1 MVPSIVRFLRLV
13 ALGLALCALPLA
25 PAAAKEIASVE
36 ASAQQLKPGGFV
48 WQPERAT
55 GGPVEVVI
63 SLGSQKAFVYRGGTL
78 IGVSTISSGKAGRE
92 SPVGRFQILQKR
104 QLHRSNRY
112 NDAPMPFMQRLNW
125 YGVALHAGEI
135 PGYPAS
141 HGCIRLP
148 TKFAQKLFGV
158 TELGGSVFVAG
169 EKLQSAEAALK
180 FARANADAPMSADR
194 TPAGAS
200 RTAP

>member
-1 MVPSIVRFLRLV
+1 MVPSVVRFWRV
-13 ALGLALCALPLA
+13 LALVFLLGAVPLA
-25 PAAAKEIASVE
+25 PAAAKDAAFNE
-36 ASAQQLKPGGFV
+36 ASGETLKPGGFL
-48 WQPERAT
+48 WQPERSG

-63 SLGSQKAFVYRGGTL
+63 SLGSQRAFVFRGGTL
-78 IGVSTISSGKAGRE
+78 IGVSTISSGKTGHE
-92 SPVGRFQILQKR
+92 SPTGRFQILQKR

-125 YGVALHAGEI
+125 YGVALHAGDI
-135 PGYPAS
+135 PGYAAS

-148 TKFAQKLFGV
+148 TKFAQKLYEA
-158 TELGGSVFVAG
+158 TELGGFVFVAG
-169 EKLQSAEAALK
+169 GAVGTAEAALQLAK
-180 FARANADAPMSADR
+180 ANASAPMSADR

>member
-1 MVPSIVRFLRLV
+1 MVSSIARHMRVL
-13 ALGLALCALPLA
+13 ALGLMLGALPLA
-25 PAAAKEIASVE
+25 PAAAQDAAPIE
-36 ASAQQLKPGGFV
+36 ASAQKLKPGGFV

-55 GGPVEVVI
+55 SGPVEIVI
-63 SLGSQKAFVYRGGTL
+63 SLGSQRAFVYCGDTL
-78 IGVSTISSGKAGRE
+78 IGVSTISSGKKGHE
-92 SPVGRFQILQKR
+92 SPIGRFQILQKR

-125 YGVALHAGEI
+125 HGVALHGGHI

-148 TKFAQKLFGV
+148 TKFAQKLFQV
-158 TELGGSVFVAG
+158 TELGGFVFVAD
-169 EKLQSAEAALK
+169 EEIESAEAALK
-180 FARANADAPMSADR
+180 LARANASAPMSADR

>member
-1 MVPSIVRFLRLV
+1 MARTFIAFLRFV
-13 ALGLALCALPLA
+13 ALGSLLGLAPVA
-25 PAAAKEIASVE
+25 PAAAKEAAPIE
-36 ASAQQLKPGGFV
+36 ASARQLRPGGFV
-48 WQPERAT
+48 WQPERAS

-63 SLGSQKAFVYRGGTL
+63 SLGSQKAYVYRGGTL
-78 IGVSTISSGKAGRE
+78 IGVSTVSSGKTGHE
-92 SPVGRFQILQKR
+92 SPTGRFQILQKR

-148 TKFAQKLFGV
+148 AKFAQKLYEV
-158 TELGGSVFVAG
+158 TELGGFVFVAG
-169 EKLQSAEAALK
+169 GAVGSAEAALK
-180 FARANADAPMSADR
+180 LARANASAPMSADR

>member
-1 MVPSIVRFLRLV
+1 MVSSIVRFWRVL
-13 ALGLALCALPLA
+13 ALGFLLGALPVA
-25 PAAAKEIASVE
+25 PAAAKDAASIE
-36 ASAQQLKPGGFV
+36 ASAQALKPGGFI
-48 WQPERAT
+48 WQPERAG
-55 GGPVEVVI
+55 GGPVEVVT
-63 SLGSQKAFVYRGGTL
+63 SLGSQRAFVYRGGTL
-78 IGVSTISSGKAGRE
+78 IGVSTISSGKTGHE
-92 SPVGRFQILQKR
+92 SPTGRFQILQKR

-148 TKFAQKLFGV
+148 AKFAQRLYEV
-158 TELGGSVFVAG
+158 TELGGFVFVAG
-169 EKLQSAEAALK
+169 GAVATAEAALK
-180 FARANADAPMSADR
+180 LARANASAPMSADR